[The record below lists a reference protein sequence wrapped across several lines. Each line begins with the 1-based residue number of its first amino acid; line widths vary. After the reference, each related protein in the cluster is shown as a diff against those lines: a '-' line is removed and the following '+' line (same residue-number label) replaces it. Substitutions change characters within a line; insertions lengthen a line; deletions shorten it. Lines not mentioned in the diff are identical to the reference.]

1 MKGEEVDKTIPPT
14 TGFAPFSFFSID
26 QERSIKS
33 MRRRQIAKNLL
44 KKDGLCPIEEIMKLE
59 EYFLSKS

>member
-1 MKGEEVDKTIPPT
+1 MKGEEVERTILPT

-33 MRRRQIAKNLL
+33 MRRRQISKNLL
-44 KKDGLCPIEEIMKLE
+44 KKKSENIEG
-59 EYFLSKS
+59 YFLSKS

>member
-1 MKGEEVDKTIPPT
+1 MHTRCMKGEEVERTIPPT

-33 MRRRQIAKNLL
+33 MRRRQISKNLL
-44 KKDGLCPIEEIMKLE
+44 KKKSENIEG
-59 EYFLSKS
+59 YFLSKS

>member
-14 TGFAPFSFFSID
+14 RGFAPFSFFSID

-33 MRRRQIAKNLL
+33 MRRRQISKNLL
-44 KKDGLCPIEEIMKLE
+44 KKKSENIEG
-59 EYFLSKS
+59 YFLSKS